1 MKTKKKNILF
11 STTRQWNPGDEFILL
26 GCMNLLQE
34 ITDFNPIIY
43 NKNPQIRYVI
53 GWKRKLIN
61 KLFKS
66 IFRFPL
72 FSLFYD
78 NSIKPESRGE
88 WIDLVVFAG
97 SPSWYGEPSRDL
109 YDLII
114 KYKLP
119 TIFLGIGLGE
129 DIGIQRL
136 KHYELEVL
144 KNALAITVR
153 DQKAYS
159 LLKDYHPIFKPCP
172 ALYSSKE
179 TRAIKQAKRI
189 GLIYA
194 THIGPKDN
202 RVSENVSSYISRLYQ
217 DLSQIDQFEFEII
230 CHYIDEMAEAKREF
244 KDLEIHY
251 SFDSKDYLSIYQG
264 FDFIIGSRVHGLGIA
279 ASMGIP
285 GVMISHDVRSDTV
298 KGFLS
303 QIISTNDT
311 IDHNRAIILKKIDL
325 AAQQSEKLLE
335 HKETNKNFLVK
346 TLTKVIPTS

>member
-1 MKTKKKNILF
+1 MKIRKKNILF

-26 GCMNLLQE
+26 GCMNLLKE

-53 GWKRKLIN
+53 GWKRKLIDN
-61 KLFKS
+61 LFKA

-72 FSLFYD
+72 FSRFYD
-78 NSIKPESRGE
+78 NSIKPDSRGE

-109 YDLII
+109 YDLIL

-129 DIGIQRL
+129 DIGTKKL

-144 KNALAITVR
+144 KNALVITVR
-153 DQKAYS
+153 DQKASS
-159 LLKDYHPIFKPCP
+159 LLKDYHAIFKPCP
-172 ALYSSKE
+172 ALFSSTQ
-179 TRAIKQAKRI
+179 TRTIKQVKKV
-189 GLIYA
+189 GLIFA
-194 THIGPKDN
+194 THVGPKDN
-202 RVSENVSSYISRLYQ
+202 RVSEKVSSYISRLYQ
-217 DLSQIDQFEFEII
+217 SLIKYDQFEFEII

-244 KDLEIHY
+244 KNQEIHY
-251 SFDSKDYLSIYQG
+251 SFDSRDYLSIYQR
-264 FDFIIGSRVHGLGIA
+264 FDFIVGSRVHGLGIA

-303 QIISTNDT
+303 QIISTSDS
-311 IDHNRAIILKKIDL
+311 IDHNTAIILNKAEG
-325 AAQQSEKLLE
+325 AAQQSEKLHE
-335 HKETNKNFLVK
+335 HKKNHKDFFVNALS
-346 TLTKVIPTS
+346 KVIPTS